1 MRATGIRD
9 ECDGTVPG
17 HEPRPLVTAGAQQRE
32 AQSHTE
38 FPMNCSHDSLRPSS
52 GKGRSTKLH
61 SGRQQRRDASR
72 GRSRPGGRT
81 EFTADAVVQ
90 PDEAPDAHAELDQLL
105 SRVAAGDEHAFAQLY
120 RSTAARLYGV
130 IVRMIRDR
138 HEAEDLLQ
146 DVFTTAWRRADSFD
160 AGRGTAMT
168 WLMTLARN
176 RTIDRIR
183 QHREVPLDDELA
195 LSIPDENPTPDLGAQ
210 ASQERLR
217 LERGLAHLGERQAYV
232 LREAFHGGASYA
244 ELAERMQVPLG
255 TMKSWIRR
263 SLMRLKVYLEQ

>member
-1 MRATGIRD
+1 
-9 ECDGTVPG
+9 
-17 HEPRPLVTAGAQQRE
+17 
-32 AQSHTE
+32 
-38 FPMNCSHDSLRPSS
+38 MNCSHDSLREPSDE
-52 GKGRSTKLH
+52 GRSTMLH
-61 SGRQQRRDASR
+61 SGRQQRRGASR
-72 GRSRPGGRT
+72 GTSRQGGRT
-81 EFTADAVVQ
+81 ESTADAVIQ
-90 PDEAPDAHAELDQLL
+90 PDAVVESHAEIDQLL
-105 SRVAAGDEHAFAQLY
+105 SRVATGDEHAFARLYQL
-120 RSTAARLYGV
+120 TASRLYGA
-130 IVRMIRDR
+130 ILRMIRDR

-160 AGRGTAMT
+160 ARRGTATT

-183 QHREVPLDDELA
+183 QHREIPLDDELA
-195 LSIPDENPTPDLGAQ
+195 LSIPDESPTPDLGAQ
-210 ASQERLR
+210 ASEERLR

-263 SLMRLKVYLEQ
+263 SLMRLKIYLEQ

>member
-1 MRATGIRD
+1 
-9 ECDGTVPG
+9 
-17 HEPRPLVTAGAQQRE
+17 
-32 AQSHTE
+32 
-38 FPMNCSHDSLRPSS
+38 MNWSHDSLRPSA
-52 GKGRSTKLH
+52 GQGRSTTLQ
-61 SGRQQRRDASR
+61 SGRQQRRGASR

-90 PDEAPDAHAELDQLL
+90 PDEASDAHAELDQLL

-120 RSTAARLYGV
+120 RLTAARLYGA

-160 AGRGTAMT
+160 ARRGTAMT

-195 LSIPDENPTPDLGAQ
+195 LSIPDESPTPDLGAQ
-210 ASQERLR
+210 ASQERQR

-232 LREAFHGGASYA
+232 LREAFHSGASYA

>member
-1 MRATGIRD
+1 
-9 ECDGTVPG
+9 
-17 HEPRPLVTAGAQQRE
+17 
-32 AQSHTE
+32 
-38 FPMNCSHDSLRPSS
+38 MNGSHDSLRPSS
-52 GKGRSTKLH
+52 GQGRSTTLH
-61 SGRQQRRDASR
+61 SGRQPRRGASR
-72 GRSRPGGRT
+72 GRSCPGGRT
-81 EFTADAVVQ
+81 EFTADAAVQ
-90 PDEAPDAHAELDQLL
+90 PDEAPDPHAELDSLL

-120 RSTAARLYGV
+120 RLTAARLYGA

-160 AGRGTAMT
+160 ARRGTAMT

-183 QHREVPLDDELA
+183 QHRELPLDDELA

-217 LERGLAHLGERQAYV
+217 LERGLAHLGKRQAYV

-263 SLMRLKVYLEQ
+263 SLMRLKTYLEP

>member
-1 MRATGIRD
+1 
-9 ECDGTVPG
+9 
-17 HEPRPLVTAGAQQRE
+17 
-32 AQSHTE
+32 
-38 FPMNCSHDSLRPSS
+38 MNGSHDSLRPSS
-52 GKGRSTKLH
+52 GQGRSTTLH
-61 SGRQQRRDASR
+61 SGRQPRRGASR
-72 GRSRPGGRT
+72 GRSCPGGRT
-81 EFTADAVVQ
+81 EFTADAAVQ
-90 PDEAPDAHAELDQLL
+90 PDEAPDPHAELDSLL

-120 RSTAARLYGV
+120 RLTAARLYGA

-160 AGRGTAMT
+160 ARRGTAMT

-183 QHREVPLDDELA
+183 QHRELPLDDELA

-217 LERGLAHLGERQAYV
+217 LERGLAHLQAAGVCAAGSVSWRRV
-232 LREAFHGGASYA
+232 LCGAGRTHA
-244 ELAERMQVPLG
+244 GAARHDEELDSPQPDATQDVSRAM
-255 TMKSWIRR
+255 SA
-263 SLMRLKVYLEQ
+263 

>member
-1 MRATGIRD
+1 M
-9 ECDGTVPG
+9 
-17 HEPRPLVTAGAQQRE
+17 
-32 AQSHTE
+32 
-38 FPMNCSHDSLRPSS
+38 
-52 GKGRSTKLH
+52 
-61 SGRQQRRDASR
+61 
-72 GRSRPGGRT
+72 
-81 EFTADAVVQ
+81 
-90 PDEAPDAHAELDQLL
+90 L

-120 RSTAARLYGV
+120 RLTAARLYGV
-130 IVRMIRDR
+130 IVRMIRDG

-183 QHREVPLDDELA
+183 QHRELPLDDELA

-217 LERGLAHLGERQAYV
+217 LEHGLAHLGERQAYV

-244 ELAERMQVPLG
+244 ALAERMQVPLG

-263 SLMRLKVYLEQ
+263 SLMRLRMYLEQ

>member
-1 MRATGIRD
+1 M
-9 ECDGTVPG
+9 
-17 HEPRPLVTAGAQQRE
+17 
-32 AQSHTE
+32 
-38 FPMNCSHDSLRPSS
+38 
-52 GKGRSTKLH
+52 
-61 SGRQQRRDASR
+61 
-72 GRSRPGGRT
+72 
-81 EFTADAVVQ
+81 
-90 PDEAPDAHAELDQLL
+90 L

-120 RSTAARLYGV
+120 RLTAARLYGA

-160 AGRGTAMT
+160 ARRGTAMT

-183 QHREVPLDDELA
+183 QHRELPLDDELA

-217 LERGLAHLGERQAYV
+217 LERAAHLGKRQAYV

-263 SLMRLKVYLEQ
+263 SLMRLKTYLEP

>member
-1 MRATGIRD
+1 
-9 ECDGTVPG
+9 
-17 HEPRPLVTAGAQQRE
+17 
-32 AQSHTE
+32 
-38 FPMNCSHDSLRPSS
+38 MNCSHDSLRPSS
-52 GKGRSTKLH
+52 GQGRSTKPH
-61 SGRQQRRDASR
+61 SGRQPRRGASR

-81 EFTADAVVQ
+81 ELTADAVVQ
-90 PDEAPDAHAELDQLL
+90 PDEASDAHAELDQLL

-120 RSTAARLYGV
+120 RSTAARLYGA

-183 QHREVPLDDELA
+183 RHRELPLDDELA

-263 SLMRLKVYLEQ
+263 SLMRLKMYLEQ

>member
-1 MRATGIRD
+1 
-9 ECDGTVPG
+9 
-17 HEPRPLVTAGAQQRE
+17 
-32 AQSHTE
+32 
-38 FPMNCSHDSLRPSS
+38 MNCSHDSLRPSS
-52 GKGRSTKLH
+52 GQGRSTTLH
-61 SGRQQRRDASR
+61 SVRQPRRGASR

-81 EFTADAVVQ
+81 EFTADALVQ
-90 PDEAPDAHAELDQLL
+90 PDEASDAHAELDQLL

-120 RSTAARLYGV
+120 RLTAARLFGV

-160 AGRGTAMT
+160 ARRGTALT

-183 QHREVPLDDELA
+183 QHRELPLDDELA

-217 LERGLAHLGERQAYV
+217 LERGLAHLGARQAYV

-263 SLMRLKVYLEQ
+263 SLMRLKIYLEQ

>member
-1 MRATGIRD
+1 
-9 ECDGTVPG
+9 
-17 HEPRPLVTAGAQQRE
+17 
-32 AQSHTE
+32 
-38 FPMNCSHDSLRPSS
+38 MNCSHDSLRPSS
-52 GKGRSTKLH
+52 GQGRSTPPH
-61 SGRQQRRDASR
+61 SGRQPRRGASR
-72 GRSRPGGRT
+72 ARSRPGGRT
-81 EFTADAVVQ
+81 ELTADAVVQ
-90 PDEAPDAHAELDQLL
+90 HNEAPDAHAELNQLL
-105 SRVAAGDEHAFAQLY
+105 ARVAAGDEHAFAQLY
-120 RSTAARLYGV
+120 RLTAARLYGA

-183 QHREVPLDDELA
+183 QHRELPLDDELA

-210 ASQERLR
+210 ASQEHLR

>member
-1 MRATGIRD
+1 
-9 ECDGTVPG
+9 
-17 HEPRPLVTAGAQQRE
+17 
-32 AQSHTE
+32 
-38 FPMNCSHDSLRPSS
+38 MNGSHDSLRPSS
-52 GKGRSTKLH
+52 GQGRSTTLH
-61 SGRQQRRDASR
+61 SGRQPRRGASR
-72 GRSRPGGRT
+72 GRSCPGGRT

-90 PDEAPDAHAELDQLL
+90 PDESPDPHAELDSLL
-105 SRVAAGDEHAFAQLY
+105 SLVAAGDEHAFAQLY
-120 RSTAARLYGV
+120 RLTAARLYGA

-183 QHREVPLDDELA
+183 QRRELPLDDELA

-217 LERGLAHLGERQAYV
+217 LERGLAHLGKRQAYV

-263 SLMRLKVYLEQ
+263 SLMRLKTYLEP